1 MTSVVEAAGAAVD
14 RWTTAHAQHLVS
26 IRRHLHAHPELAYAE
41 FETIEDVRANVVER
55 HGDLVIA
62 LDDGSVILERF
73 DGRPGTT
80 LRGLS
85 VSVFDRELECWRQ
98 TWVDSHGGYLD
109 FTGGVGDDGVM
120 ELRHEKLED
129 GIVVPFRMRFTEVER
144 ESFVW
149 LWERGAAEGRW
160 NEQWRIRY
168 TRLS

>member
-1 MTSVVEAAGAAVD
+1 MAGDFDFWVGTWDAQWEGGRGTNTVTS
-14 RWTTAHAQHLVS
+14 
-26 IRRHLHAHPELAYAE
+26 EL
-41 FETIEDVRANVVER
+41 
-55 HGDLVIA
+55 
-62 LDDGSVILERF
+62 DGSVILERF

-109 FTGGVGDDGVM
+109 FTGGVGEDGVM

-129 GIVVPFRMRFTEVER
+129 GAVVPFRMRFTEVKS

-149 LWERGAAEGRW
+149 LWERGAAEGEW
-160 NEQWRIRY
+160 SEQWRIRY

>member
-1 MTSVVEAAGAAVD
+1 VAGEFDFWLGEWDARWEGGRGSNTVTS
-14 RWTTAHAQHLVS
+14 
-26 IRRHLHAHPELAYAE
+26 EL
-41 FETIEDVRANVVER
+41 
-55 HGDLVIA
+55 
-62 LDDGSVILERF
+62 DGSVVLERF

-85 VSVFDRELECWRQ
+85 VSVFDRERDCWRQ

-129 GIVVPFRMRFTEVER
+129 GIVVAFRMRFTEVKS

-149 LWERGAAEGRW
+149 LWERGAAEGAW
-160 NEQWRIRY
+160 TEQWRIQY
-168 TRLS
+168 TRRS

>member
-1 MTSVVEAAGAAVD
+1 VAGEFDFWVGEWDAQWEGGRGSNTVTS
-14 RWTTAHAQHLVS
+14 
-26 IRRHLHAHPELAYAE
+26 EL
-41 FETIEDVRANVVER
+41 
-55 HGDLVIA
+55 G
-62 LDDGSVILERF
+62 GSVILERF

-98 TWVDSHGGYLD
+98 TWVDSRGGYLD

-129 GIVVPFRMRFTEVER
+129 GIVVPFRMRFTEVKR
-144 ESFVW
+144 ESFIW

-160 NEQWRIRY
+160 SEQWRIRY